1 MDSQKARLA
10 AALCAALVGSGC
22 NQSSNSIQI
31 GSQQAA
37 PPLAIQA
44 APDRVIAEFLEAVRI
59 GDDKKAADLLTPL
72 ARQKTADMQM
82 VVAPPGSDTA
92 QFQVQ
97 DVELIGD
104 GAQVATD
111 WTDLGAD
118 GRPHTDRIVWILR
131 KVAQGWRIAGMAT
144 RVFADQEPIILNF
157 EDPADMLSRQQLAEE
172 EIARRDRQQ
181 PSQAKKPISESDSS
195 PAR

>member
-1 MDSQKARLA
+1 MDPRKARLT
-10 AALCAALVGSGC
+10 AALFAALAGWGC
-22 NQSSNSIQI
+22 NQSSSFSPSGN
-31 GSQQAA
+31 QQADA
-37 PPLAIQA
+37 PSAIQA

-82 VVAPPGSDTA
+82 VVAPPGSETA
-92 QFQVQ
+92 KFQVQ
-97 DVELIGD
+97 NVELVGD

-131 KVAQGWRIAGMAT
+131 KTTQGWRIAGMAT
-144 RVFADQEPIILNF
+144 RVFADQEPIVLNF
-157 EDPADMLSRQQLAEE
+157 EDPADMLSKQQLAEE

-181 PSQAKKPISESDSS
+181 PSRTKNSSAGVDSS
-195 PAR
+195 VR

>member
-1 MDSQKARLA
+1 MDPRKARLT
-10 AALCAALVGSGC
+10 AALCASLAGWGC
-22 NQSSNSIQI
+22 NQSSSFSPS
-31 GSQQAA
+31 GSQKGTA
-37 PPLAIQA
+37 PSTIQS
-44 APDRVIAEFLEAVRI
+44 APDRVIADFLEAVRI

-72 ARQKTADMQM
+72 ARQKTSDMQM

-92 QFQVQ
+92 KFQVQ

-111 WTDLGAD
+111 WTDLGSD

-131 KVAQGWRIAGMAT
+131 QTAQGWRIAGMAT
-144 RVFADQEPIILNF
+144 RVFADQEPIVLNF
-157 EDPADMLSRQQLAEE
+157 EDPADMISKQQLAEE

-181 PSQAKKPISESDSS
+181 PAQAKIQSAGDDSV
-195 PAR
+195 PR

>member
-1 MDSQKARLA
+1 MDSCKSRLT
-10 AALCAALVGSGC
+10 AALCAALAGWGC
-22 NQSSNSIQI
+22 NQSSSLNPSGNQP
-31 GSQQAA
+31 AA
-37 PPLAIQA
+37 AASAIQA
-44 APDRVIAEFLEAVRI
+44 APDRIIADFLEAVRI

-72 ARQKTADMQM
+72 ARQKTSDMQM

-92 QFQVQ
+92 KFQVQ

-131 KVAQGWRIAGMAT
+131 KTAQGWRIAGMAT
-144 RVFADQEPIILNF
+144 RVFADREPIVLNF
-157 EDPADMLSRQQLAEE
+157 EDPADMLRKQQLAEE

-181 PSQAKKPISESDSS
+181 PSQAKNQPVADDSL
-195 PAR
+195 PR